1 MVDRLAL
8 ERFLRRHQHI
18 GLDTSLL
25 IYFVENNPEYHA
37 LARTVFNAIESG
49 RNAGVCS
56 TLSLL
61 EVLVEPYRRGNEEL
75 VNQFYGLLT
84 TYPGVTWVDLSREIA
99 DLAARLRAQH
109 RLRTPD
115 SIVLASAI
123 HTGATGFIGNDI
135 QMARVSDIDVLILSR
150 S

>member
-1 MVDRLAL
+1 MVDRLVL
-8 ERFLRRHQHI
+8 ERFLRRHRRI

-25 IYFVENNPEYHA
+25 IYFVESHPTYHA
-37 LARTVFNAIESG
+37 PARIVFDAIESG
-49 RNAGVCS
+49 RNAGVCA

-61 EVLVEPYRRGNEEL
+61 EVLVEPYRAENDEL

-84 TYPGVTWVDLSREIA
+84 TYPGITWVDLSTEIA

-109 RLRTPD
+109 RFKTPD

-123 HTGATGFIGNDI
+123 HAGATGLIGNDA
-135 QMARVSDIDVLILSR
+135 QMARAPNIDVLVLSR
-150 S
+150 